1 MRKRSTVS
9 HLQNAAIAVLTVSAI
24 FLLTQTPLF
33 GDLAGKTPY
42 ELAQDWF
49 TSDPALPESVESDA
63 STLSLPV
70 HLVFTNDYTRF
81 GLDAITTS
89 DDRFEQAGA
98 FFREA
103 IGSVGALESCKD
115 SDLLAALSRSGIYL
129 ELEAETPLSLFGE
142 MLGVS
147 TPDADLLKLRR
158 LLL

>member
-9 HLQNAAIAVLTVSAI
+9 RLQNAAIAVLTVSAL

-42 ELAQDWF
+42 ELAQSWF

-63 STLSLPV
+63 SALSLPV
-70 HLVFTNDYTRF
+70 HMVFTNDYTRF

-89 DDRFEQAGA
+89 GDRFEQAGS

-103 IGSVGALESCKD
+103 IGSADALEACKD
-115 SDLLAALSRSGIYL
+115 SDLLSALSRSGIYL
-129 ELEAETPLSLFGE
+129 
-142 MLGVS
+142 
-147 TPDADLLKLRR
+147 
-158 LLL
+158 